1 MQTHHRPK
9 VTSLACGLL
18 LLAGMTGAKA
28 TDVFACVSPGC
39 VQEIPIHVEAV
50 FLDDLSAPALQ
61 RYAWAYQ
68 VTIRNRTDVP
78 VTLMRR
84 YWRVING
91 LGGVEEVSG
100 DGVLG
105 LQPFI
110 EPDGMHR
117 YTSWVVL
124 TTPQGLMEGHY
135 EMETPD
141 GTVLRTRIPPFE
153 LSM

>member
-1 MQTHHRPK
+1 MLFSST
-9 VTSLACGLL
+9 VIALAFGLVSLAGPGG
-18 LLAGMTGAKA
+18 AGAA
-28 TDVFACVSPGC
+28 DAFSCASPGC
-39 VQEIPIHVEAV
+39 VREIPIEVDVV
-50 FLDDLSAPALQ
+50 FLDDLSAPAEQ

-91 LGGVEEVSG
+91 MGSVEEIAG

-105 LQPFI
+105 LQPLI
-110 EPDGMHR
+110 EPAGMHR

-135 EMETPD
+135 ELEASD
-141 GTVLRTRIPPFE
+141 ARVLRARIPPFE
-153 LSM
+153 LTM